1 MIIQFN
7 NEEVRTVIFKG
18 ETWWVVGDVC
28 KILSI
33 RNPSQAITRIH
44 PDDLILNEVIDALGR
59 PQKTNLV
66 SESGLYDLILQSR
79 SPKAATFR
87 RWVTKEVLP
96 SIRKNGFYSADKTL
110 ACRFLQLTHAFQYAN
125 MLPHSSHKL
134 ALKLIKISSDDELG
148 DVVKLVENLIGDGGD
163 PYLVSKI
170 ERELPRRIK
179 MAKMAR
185 AEQMAADFLNN
196 VSENDA
202 AALRCMLE
210 QQPPWTNE

>member
-7 NEEVRTVIFKG
+7 NEEMRTVTIKG
-18 ETWWVVGDVC
+18 EPWWVVNDVC
-28 KILSI
+28 RILGI
-33 RNPSQAITRIH
+33 KNPRQALSRIH
-44 PDDLILNEVIDALGR
+44 EEDKGVILNDTLGGI
-59 PQKTNLV
+59 QDTNIV

-79 SPKAATFR
+79 KPDAAAFR

-96 SIRKNGFYSADKTL
+96 SIRKDGFYSADKTL

-185 AEQMAADFLNN
+185 TERMAADFLNN

-202 AALRCMLE
+202 AALRCMIDTR
-210 QQPPWTNE
+210 PPWTTNE